1 MSAKNTNSRVP
12 ARTDRSRFWAA
23 LAVLVTAVVVTL
35 TGCNPLGS
43 GGGAGD
49 DVVPVPAFTD
59 SGYYV
64 TGKLM
69 LPRVEFDETSAS
81 VREAEGA
88 LRMEIQATDEMPAAG
103 YVVFLPKFPEIF
115 AIVASDGTY
124 RLGPVPPEA
133 EEDFSDLYGD
143 ENGFDLWG
151 ETPEGQN
158 TGSVKATQRLYGRA
172 AAGQAPRG
180 YLAPI
185 LDQLREIEKR
195 TGQKVLDKIP
205 LPVVKPSIK
214 IIGVPPEA
222 FGDPKSLSTAT
233 IKAALRAGFGDW
245 LVEAA
250 TAMVKEIPG
259 PKQVVETVENVVQAF
274 KGNFSGDLDLGL
286 PSLNQNDLMA
296 KLGDSFL
303 VPITM
308 QPNNRVARGKITNE
322 NGVGLPAA
330 VLRLNGAT
338 FLTTLSG
345 EFETPKQPRGSK
357 SQIEIVGG
365 PYAQKLPPID
375 FSFPSDQKPYYNYQ
389 VFPNDWANN
398 KPPVVS
404 LAADRYTV
412 GPNGVVTL
420 TARATDPENQGL
432 RFAWSASRGT
442 IKGNNLSATFSPG
455 QEAGVATIT
464 FEATDPANNK
474 GRTSINIF
482 VTESIGP
489 FSAPDNSIPVIMP
502 DTGLSPAPQAA
513 NVSGIA
519 PLVITFNRPVAAAG
533 ANLFITIFDEE
544 ANAEVERISPTD
556 TGKVVVN
563 GNVVTIK
570 PRALRPGRKHS
581 VTIAAGAFRSADFLK
596 SFAGITARTTWT
608 FTTAQVFAS
617 LEPVPTKGIAV
628 GADLVAVFDRD
639 VIKGSGNILIR
650 KVSGDDILATIPV
663 TDARVTLTGGRTLR
677 IAHDPFVPGTALYV
691 QIPETAIVLPDGKPF
706 FGVTGSWWN
715 FTVNTAPNVDRVAFT
730 STTQATYYPGQ
741 TISFIVNFSGPVQV
755 TGNPAVALNTTP
767 ARQALYVNS
776 PAPDQMAFSYT
787 VQPGDFVDRLDY
799 ASVNALTTNGGSI
812 KAADGADALLPLPTP
827 GGTGSLAA
835 DRAVK
840 IELVPAVTLVT
851 SSAPNG
857 SYVAGDVIPIQ
868 VTFSKT
874 VNVTGAP
881 QLELNTGD
889 VKRKAVYASGGGTTV
904 LVFNYTVQAGDS
916 SSDLDYTG
924 PTALTL
930 NGGTIKG
937 AAGEDA
943 LLTLPAIGSVE
954 SLGVQKNLV
963 IGDAAPGVTLVS
975 STQANGTYDVGA
987 VIPIQITF
995 SKVVKVTGTPQLEL
1009 NTGSVKQ
1016 KADYTSG
1023 DGSNVL
1029 VFTYTVQPGD
1039 TSADLD
1045 YTSVNALA
1053 LNGGTIK
1060 GTGDEIAVLTLPGV
1074 GTANSLGGQKNLVIN
1089 TQPPAVTLVSS
1100 TKANGTYDVGT
1111 EIAIQVTF
1119 SKAVKVTGTPQLELD
1134 TGSVKRKASYDSGDG
1149 TTVLTFLYQ
1158 VQAGDTSADLNYP
1171 SVDALTL
1178 NGGTIKSD
1186 TGADAVLTLPAITSA
1201 NSLGGQKNLVIDT
1214 QPPAVTLVSST
1225 KANGT
1230 YDVGTE
1236 IAIQVTFSKPVKVTG
1251 TPQLELDTG
1260 SVKQKANYTS
1270 GDGSNVLVFTYTVQA
1285 GDTSSD
1291 LNYTSTNALSLNGGT
1306 IKSDTGADAVLTLP
1320 AITSA
1325 NSLGGQKN
1333 LVIDTAPPTFL
1344 TTAPTSPLPGA
1355 TDVNTTTL
1363 IMSFSS
1369 AIEAMGGTISIKKYS
1384 DNSLI
1389 ESFAANNTAKVTVSG
1404 SQATLKINALAGG
1417 TKVYVVMGNDCFRK
1431 QSGGTAFPGIS
1442 SKDTWSFT
1450 TAATGAIN
1458 GFFGESIQNV
1468 GLPGVKIEVRAGSD
1482 NTTGDVL
1489 VTGTVGAGG
1498 AFAFSSLPVGP
1509 CTLLFTDPSIYPV
1522 HHNVTVVADTDTNIP
1537 EVRTVKVVPANTFK
1551 VYLRCNSNDYYI
1563 VGTFPKDDT
1572 GGRYQCGGGFYPSSA
1587 GDAEAKMDH
1596 SSFSTTEE
1604 LNVTSHTRAGLY
1616 RFFVKDGGFLG
1627 LNFSDVRV
1635 TLYLPGG
1642 EMREFKP
1649 TGTPTAGNTVW
1660 VAFEMSE
1667 DGGVNPINTFQ
1678 AVAPE

>member
-1 MSAKNTNSRVP
+1 MKMSAKNTNSRVP

-1074 GTANSLGGQKNLVIN
+1074 GTANSLGGQKNLVI
-1089 TQPPAVTLVSS
+1089 
-1100 TKANGTYDVGT
+1100 
-1111 EIAIQVTF
+1111 
-1119 SKAVKVTGTPQLELD
+1119 
-1134 TGSVKRKASYDSGDG
+1134 
-1149 TTVLTFLYQ
+1149 
-1158 VQAGDTSADLNYP
+1158 
-1171 SVDALTL
+1171 
-1178 NGGTIKSD
+1178 
-1186 TGADAVLTLPAITSA
+1186 
-1201 NSLGGQKNLVIDT
+1201 DT